1 MYRKRMDQATRND
14 IAAAAAAHHELG
26 NGYDDAVAESLID
39 RIGAEIDKRVEAKL
53 GDRPKSARSLG
64 EAVPPGGRQ
73 ALLLGTGIGAGIT
86 GLVAIIAAHGSKSMV
101 APMLVIWVIV
111 AVAALGA
118 AAVNRYRTTRR
129 G

>member
-1 MYRKRMDQATRND
+1 
-14 IAAAAAAHHELG
+14 
-26 NGYDDAVAESLID
+26 LID

-53 GDRPKSARSLG
+53 GTRPKSARPLG

-86 GLVAIIAAHGSKSMV
+86 GLVAVIAGHGSKSMV

-118 AAVNRYRTTRR
+118 AAVSRYRATRR